1 MNFLFCCC
9 CRWSQCQDQ
18 ALLMVEG
25 TFVVIGECRGVSPP
39 KWTENRNSIHKNMSY
54 FIYSTKTFNY
64 NLRSNFVKIDFH
76 LLARSDM
83 CFHLHLFVHCL
94 VSICVKSRKKSS
106 RSFVFVRAP
115 PSISFIC
122 CPQSFWQL
130 TRTWVQSPV
139 ILPIS
144 LCGRFGLSS
153 LSFGHRTMCFRHIL
167 SYPSCREGVVKLR
180 WKFCLLD
187 SSHKVD
193 SWSPT
198 TFNWSRL
205 SEG

>member
-1 MNFLFCCC
+1 MDCTTMNFPCCC
-9 CRWSQCQDQ
+9 CCWWSWCQDQ

-39 KWTENRNSIHKNMSY
+39 KWTENRTQYTQKHVIN

-83 CFHLHLFVHCL
+83 CFHLHLCVHCL
-94 VSICVKSRKKSS
+94 VSICVKSGKQSS
-106 RSFVFVRAP
+106 QPFFFVHAP
-115 PSISFIC
+115 PSIPYIC

-139 ILPIS
+139 MLPIS

-153 LSFGHRTMCFRHIL
+153 VSFGHRTICFLTHSVISVLPWRCSQAEI
-167 SYPSCREGVVKLR
+167 
-180 WKFCLLD
+180 
-187 SSHKVD
+187 KVM
-193 SWSPT
+193 SLGFFS
-198 TFNWSRL
+198 
-205 SEG
+205 

>member
-1 MNFLFCCC
+1 MLFVLSLSLFISPFLKIVFHNLGQWYLVES
-9 CRWSQCQDQ
+9 RQYVVVLTLGIYVGVYP
-18 ALLMVEG
+18 LLNELKILKS
-25 TFVVIGECRGVSPP
+25 TQKHVI
-39 KWTENRNSIHKNMSY
+39 N

-83 CFHLHLFVHCL
+83 CFHLHLCVHCL

-106 RSFVFVRAP
+106 RSFVFVRAL
-115 PSISFIC
+115 PSIPFIC

-139 ILPIS
+139 MLPIS

-153 LSFGHRTMCFRHIL
+153 VSFGHRTMCFL
-167 SYPSCREGVVKLR
+167 SHSVISVLPWRCSQAEM
-180 WKFCLLD
+180 
-187 SSHKVD
+187 KV
-193 SWSPT
+193 
-198 TFNWSRL
+198 L
-205 SEG
+205 SFGFFS